1 MQKQSEVIRSHQ
13 QTGLA
18 ILSKDVILKEQD
30 SKEVIKHLALLL
42 NRLGKLYLIPGW
54 TEENAVILAEWVYD
68 NYKFEQLSVVTKCL
82 NNPPHTSE
90 NNWRL
95 TPDLIQKWMAIELE
109 KVALKLEEENEQYK
123 QSFKEPLPNID
134 YESFKQRIENGTA
147 LQDEKKKGFNDPE
160 YQKFKA
166 ERMRTQTLQRKD

>member
-1 MQKQSEVIRSHQ
+1 M
-13 QTGLA
+13 
-18 ILSKDVILKEQD
+18 
-30 SKEVIKHLALLL
+30 L

-82 NNPPHTSE
+82 NNPPATTDENGRVE

-95 TPDLIQKWMAIELE
+95 TPDRIQKWMSIHLE
-109 KVALKLEEENEQYK
+109 SISVKLEEENKLYK
-123 QSFKEPLPNID
+123 ETFKEPLPEIN

-147 LQDEKKKGFNDPE
+147 LQDEKKTGFNDPE
-160 YQKFKA
+160 YLKFKE
-166 ERMRTQTLQRKD
+166 ERFKKSLDNKV

>member
-1 MQKQSEVIRSHQ
+1 MKQSEVIRSHQ

-82 NNPPHTSE
+82 NNPPRTEE

-95 TPDLIQKWMAIELE
+95 TPDLIQKWMAVELE
-109 KVALKLEEENEQYK
+109 KVSMRLEEENKLYK
-123 QSFKEPLPNID
+123 ETFKEILPEINYDSFK
-134 YESFKQRIENGTA
+134 KRIENGTA
-147 LQDEKKKGFNDPE
+147 LQDENKKGFNDPE
-160 YQKFKA
+160 YLKFKE
-166 ERMRTQTLQRKD
+166 ERFKKSLDNKV

>member
-1 MQKQSEVIRSHQ
+1 M
-13 QTGLA
+13 
-18 ILSKDVILKEQD
+18 SKDVILKEQD

-54 TEENAVILAEWVYD
+54 NEENAVILAEWVYD

-82 NNPPHTSE
+82 NNPPHTEE

-109 KVALKLEEENEQYK
+109 KVAQQREEENKKYK
-123 QSFKEPLPNID
+123 DQFKEPLPEINYD
-134 YESFKQRIENGTA
+134 SFKKRIENGTA
-147 LQDEKKKGFNDPE
+147 LQDEKKKGWQDPE
-160 YQKFKA
+160 YLKFKE
-166 ERMRTQTLQRKD
+166 ERMRQNLKPGTH